1 MAPSMAPA
9 LHALKLSGRGATVHY
24 SCYGVVSGEGR
35 TFAAAGDEVFV
46 VSSETGVDGI
56 EALGDSL
63 VLPHQYP
70 VLQVPQVDALMQT

>member
-1 MAPSMAPA
+1 M
-9 LHALKLSGRGATVHY
+9 LCALKVLGQGAIIHY
-24 SCYGVVSGEGR
+24 SFYGIDSGNDVC

-56 EALGDSL
+56 EALGHSL
-63 VLPHQYP
+63 VLPNQYP